1 MFQLLVLIGNCHSS
15 TITKFETHL
24 PLTIPTAGVFI
35 EGIPTIEHFN
45 KLKQENMEQ
54 FNKLEQKDIEL
65 INKNIELTNQVKQLS
80 KQMQQ
85 LLTKVDNM
93 NLFKPSIEHFD
104 KLEREHIE
112 ITITNN
118 VKQLSKVN
126 KENIELINKNIELVN
141 QVKQL
146 LKIEQEDVELKNQ
159 VKQLSE
165 QMQQLLTK
173 ENDIKQVNESCNNKY
188 LELKS
193 IYKQFYRVQ
202 MFETTKFR
210 DIFNRNHNDT
220 EQEILEKIP
229 MYTSNIEDT
238 KQFLELCLPNIL
250 CNNTKNT
257 VQLMIDR
264 YNNALVKI
272 DECKSLINQLFTAST
287 KDRGQKKQKL
297 HIICSEIDS
306 ETRKN
311 YDVWNDNSISWSSVF
326 KTIKDETFKEM
337 KQ

>member
-1 MFQLLVLIGNCHSS
+1 MPKNTKCLISILFISFLGNNCSS
-15 TITKFETHL
+15 MEELIDNNPAPQSISEIKSSEL
-24 PLTIPTAGVFI
+24 RNSELRINRL
-35 EGIPTIEHFN
+35 E
-45 KLKQENMEQ
+45 QENIQ
-54 FNKLEQKDIEL
+54 
-65 INKNIELTNQVKQLS
+65 
-80 KQMQQ
+80 
-85 LLTKVDNM
+85 
-93 NLFKPSIEHFD
+93 
-104 KLEREHIE
+104 
-112 ITITNN
+112 
-118 VKQLSKVN
+118 
-126 KENIELINKNIELVN
+126 
-141 QVKQL
+141 
-146 LKIEQEDVELKNQ
+146 LKNQ

-173 ENDIKQVNESCNNKY
+173 ENDIKQVNESYNNKY

-193 IYKQFYRVQ
+193 IYKQFLWVQ
-202 MFETTKFR
+202 MFGTTKFGN
-210 DIFNRNHNDT
+210 IFNRNHNDT
-220 EQEILEKIP
+220 EQEILKKIP